1 MCSRANRLHLPVR
14 AGIQAQRAADQLHR
28 WAPVAQ
34 RGYTRSVRSLRPD
47 VNIGHR
53 KMKKIRLFMLTRSV
67 MRDNSTVAHPKSC
80 RAAVFPYL
88 TVKALAPHGLRW
100 ATAHA
105 DWTQSPNLGKS
116 VLEYSSCLQFW
127 SLFLLPS
134 AVAFRFLP
142 QTWTSVT
149 PTRAKGRAAAST
161 PTVPTLVTVSV
172 ATARWSRRTEG
183 SVKVS
188 HSKWHDFR
196 QTSQTALCFLP
207 GHLKILSVNTI
218 Q

>member
-1 MCSRANRLHLPVR
+1 MCSCADRLHLPVR

-34 RGYTRSVRSLRPD
+34 RGYTSSVRSLRRD

-88 TVKALAPHGLRW
+88 MVKALALPGLRW

-105 DWTQSPNLGKS
+105 DWIQSPNLGKL
-116 VLEYSSCLQFW
+116 LEYGSCLQFW

-134 AVAFRFLP
+134 AVAFHFLL

-161 PTVPTLVTVSV
+161 PTVPTPVTVSV
-172 ATARWSRRTEG
+172 ATARWSHRTEG

-196 QTSQTALCFLP
+196 QTSQTALCFLL